1 MGTFAPFS
9 AILGALN
16 LKEPLPALVA
26 FDTAVF
32 DKPLNLAEAAKT
44 VDGVSKPA
52 PIAVATA
59 EPAIALFKNNLLSIL
74 TLLVYSE

>member
-1 MGTFAPFS
+1 MTVHLFVATSSPSCCNS
-9 AILGALN
+9 ALQHIA
-16 LKEPLPALVA
+16 KENIDE

-52 PIAVATA
+52 YP
-59 EPAIALFKNNLLSIL
+59 
-74 TLLVYSE
+74 Y